1 MSDGYVYRD
10 LNGKRVSVSEMEAG
24 KLYTWRPESAVDDPT
39 PTTNPQDQDYWPQ
52 DSLHDAA
59 KQVVGG
65 IKGLVPNARHAL
77 REAAERA
84 DAPPVGRAAS
94 DAFVGRALRI

>member
-1 MSDGYVYRD
+1 MS
-10 LNGKRVSVSEMEAG
+10 E
-24 KLYTWRPESAVDDPT
+24 TPESIGLRHGIRVPPGYTVVGGAIVRVDDPT

-59 KQVVGG
+59 RQVVGG
-65 IKGLVPNARHAL
+65 MKGLVPNARRTL
-77 REAAERA
+77 REVAERA

-94 DAFVGRALRI
+94 DAAIGRALRIGL